1 MGLKGKPDMTPSKN
15 LDEALA
21 RFKETIRQQLLA
33 QIAAAKEAIYQ
44 AEYDD
49 YAYTNGTMAAAR
61 KMLAEAEQALRE
73 HEA

>member
-1 MGLKGKPDMTPSKN
+1 MTPSKN

-21 RFKETIRQQLLA
+21 RFKETIRQQLLT

-61 KMLAEAEQALRE
+61 KMLAEAEQALRD
-73 HEA
+73 HEP

>member
-1 MGLKGKPDMTPSKN
+1 MTPSKN

-21 RFKETIRQQLLA
+21 RYKETIRQQLLT

-49 YAYTNGTMAAAR
+49 FAYTNVTMAAAR